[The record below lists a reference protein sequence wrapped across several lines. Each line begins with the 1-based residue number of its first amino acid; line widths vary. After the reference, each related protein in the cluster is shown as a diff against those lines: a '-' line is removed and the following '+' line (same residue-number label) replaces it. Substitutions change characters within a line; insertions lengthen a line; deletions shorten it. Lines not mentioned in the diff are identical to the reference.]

1 MNFNRHNNLSFH
13 NMGKLIKDTPYS
25 SDNFTEH
32 LNQSQENSPKKTNLE
47 GWSKTLLNLYED
59 ISLTLHRNVS
69 DDAVGNV
76 PDQPLEGDQGLHGW
90 PMGPPSTYPGSP
102 YPINGTI
109 WYNDTMITTNVPDV
123 LGPHYHKQLRKGI
136 LGIMFVVALIG
147 NCLVMCKLRHKWSKR
162 GRMTIMSFNLTLA
175 DLLVVVITI
184 LGQLMWEL
192 LDRQWYL
199 SNVACKLF
207 KVASTFAITSSNYML
222 VAIAIDRHEAVVRPL
237 NPFISAKNLALA
249 AWAVSLLPSL
259 PNFFVFFRYE
269 DPVKGEFCVS
279 KFYTNDLDL
288 NFRKVYLMMVL
299 VLVFIS
305 CQVFVLIFYLRIY
318 YTIWRKSSYFKRGQ
332 SDSRRTNSLL
342 PKAKTKTL
350 NMTITIVTAFYIT
363 NTPYVIQEL
372 VMAFGDVKS
381 FNPETIALFGIIS
394 ASNSCLNPFIYL
406 FFSPKSETRSPESYR
421 VTFTRRDNTVINGQQ
436 NGSSSSTRASLV
448 STHSHKTRR

>member
-1 MNFNRHNNLSFH
+1 MANGSSFILPGLPASLQRHH
-13 NMGKLIKDTPYS
+13 A
-25 SDNFTEH
+25 
-32 LNQSQENSPKKTNLE
+32 SQRYDHYVQCS
-47 GWSKTLLNLYED
+47 
-59 ISLTLHRNVS
+59 RR
-69 DDAVGNV
+69 A
-76 PDQPLEGDQGLHGW
+76 
-90 PMGPPSTYPGSP
+90 GPRLP
-102 YPINGTI
+102 
-109 WYNDTMITTNVPDV
+109 
-123 LGPHYHKQLRKGI
+123 QAAQEGI

-147 NCLVMCKLRHKWSKR
+147 NTFVMGKLRQKWAKR

-175 DLLVVVITI
+175 DLLVVLITI

-192 LDRQWYL
+192 LDKQWYL
-199 SNVACKLF
+199 SNGACKLY

-269 DPVKGEFCVS
+269 HPVKGEFCVS
-279 KFYTNDLDL
+279 KFYTDDLDL

-318 YTIWRKSSYFKRGQ
+318 FTIWRKSSYFKRGQ
-332 SDSRRTNSLL
+332 SDSRRTNSIL

-350 NMTITIVTAFYIT
+350 NMTITIVAAFYIT

-372 VMAFGDVKS
+372 VMAFGDVNS
-381 FNPETIALFGIIS
+381 FNPETVALFGIIS
-394 ASNSCLNPFIYL
+394 ASNSCVNPFIYL

-421 VTFTRRDNTVINGQQ
+421 VTFSRRGNTLNGQQ
-436 NGSSSSTRASLV
+436 NDSSSTRVSLT